1 MSPKN
6 RIYTLIPEKSFAAF
20 CRSETLDEVLSALIT
35 DEDEAADVV
44 EEGTKVPHDAKDFV
58 AIGSKAADAMLQ
70 TIATWLRRQDS
81 TIKAQNQMFAWDPKV
96 CLWTCARTVRIVGRE
111 LDGIFY
117 EVETCMKLV
126 EQSMVVPLSAG
137 RDRAKRA
144 WGMENILRDIEQF
157 DTDPGDPERRLLGAA
172 VLMASAG
179 NGTVQPTV
187 DCAAEFVRRLPRT
200 DEVGAISA

>member
-117 EVETCMKLV
+117 RSPCET
-126 EQSMVVPLSAG
+126 SSNSTPI
-137 RDRAKRA
+137 RATQNEGCWALRCQWRA
-144 WGMENILRDIEQF
+144 
-157 DTDPGDPERRLLGAA
+157 PGTG
-172 VLMASAG
+172 
-179 NGTVQPTV
+179 
-187 DCAAEFVRRLPRT
+187 C
-200 DEVGAISA
+200 